1 MTRRE
6 QNVYCAI
13 VADSGSRRHAGR
25 LAQVLRTRSSAFVD
39 FLDAH
44 EVEKTLP
51 QLPRNARIVFVG
63 DNAFSRYIR
72 RSLQLGYSRW
82 GVRWATKG
90 RMACIWS
97 EKDEPDTDEL
107 LHEIRKEL
115 DECRMLTRSLRGSLM
130 DEDDSRGPMY
140 AAWYL
145 DDVQLPPDPQFGP
158 LFHPFTTLSAR
169 IEDARTTLGV
179 VQFLLNGWEQLTEAP
194 SGVTPAPAPSRR

>member
-140 AAWYL
+140 AARSAVRAL
-145 DDVQLPPDPQFGP
+145 VPPVHDALGAHRGRPDHARRRPVPPERLGAADRSALRRDARACTLPPLRLDEG
-158 LFHPFTTLSAR
+158 A
-169 IEDARTTLGV
+169 
-179 VQFLLNGWEQLTEAP
+179 
-194 SGVTPAPAPSRR
+194 